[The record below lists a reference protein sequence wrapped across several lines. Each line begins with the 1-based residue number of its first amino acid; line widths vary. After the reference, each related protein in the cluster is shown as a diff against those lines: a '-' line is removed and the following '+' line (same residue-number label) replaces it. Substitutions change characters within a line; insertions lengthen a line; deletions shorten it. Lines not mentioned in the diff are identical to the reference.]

1 MLSSLG
7 IKLARIAIVV
17 AIFALGLFP
26 NEPMSKTERA
36 ALEYRTLVTT
46 ARAPAPAV
54 ASVTPAPET
63 TLTARTP

>member
-1 MLSSLG
+1 
-7 IKLARIAIVV
+7 V

-36 ALEYRTLVTT
+36 ALDYRALVTT

-54 ASVTPAPET
+54 ASVTPAPQTMVT
-63 TLTARTP
+63 TRAP